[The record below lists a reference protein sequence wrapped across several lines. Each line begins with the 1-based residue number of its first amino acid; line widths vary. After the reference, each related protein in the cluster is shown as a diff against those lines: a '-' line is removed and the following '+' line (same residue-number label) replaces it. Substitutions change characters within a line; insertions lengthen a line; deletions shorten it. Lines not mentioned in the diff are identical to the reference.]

1 MNTAFMPVTLDLL
14 DSYMTYFRATSC
26 RSADY
31 TFTNLWG
38 WADHYGLELSFRDD
52 LCWIRQTRPFVQFWA
67 PMGNWGCADW
77 DAHPEVHRGAIL
89 HRVPDELTVLLQNR
103 LGIERVVAKPIREQ
117 WEYLYSREELA
128 TLPGNRFHKK
138 KNLVN
143 QFRKHYGMDYRPLNW
158 SMNPSGREDVL
169 NLQEAWMQWRES
181 GGDPSLQAENDAI
194 LRVVNNWERL
204 PGLMGGSLY
213 VENTMVAFAI
223 GEPLD
228 EHSLVLH
235 FEKVLPGYKGVY
247 QAINNAM
254 AVHAPESFTILNRE
268 QDLGEEGM
276 RHAKETYNPIG
287 FLQKETLN
295 IATAERRCPTQG
307 QMPYL
312 RAS

>member
-14 DSYMTYFRATSC
+14 DSYMTYFWATSC

-67 PMGNWGCADW
+67 PVGNWGCADW
-77 DAHPEVHRGAIL
+77 DTHPEVHRGAIL

-143 QFRKHYGMDYRPLNW
+143 QFQQALWHGLPPAELEYEPIGTGRCAQ
-158 SMNPSGREDVL
+158 PSGSMD
-169 NLQEAWMQWRES
+169 
-181 GGDPSLQAENDAI
+181 
-194 LRVVNNWERL
+194 
-204 PGLMGGSLY
+204 
-213 VENTMVAFAI
+213 
-223 GEPLD
+223 
-228 EHSLVLH
+228 
-235 FEKVLPGYKGVY
+235 
-247 QAINNAM
+247 AM
-254 AVHAPESFTILNRE
+254 ARKR
-268 QDLGEEGM
+268 G
-276 RHAKETYNPIG
+276 
-287 FLQKETLN
+287 
-295 IATAERRCPTQG
+295 
-307 QMPYL
+307 
-312 RAS
+312 